1 MNFRNLPRRHHS
13 AELKREVLAH
23 CEVPGASVAAIAQTH
38 GLNAKL
44 VHRWQ
49 RNDACMSA
57 PSASDAVGEFVPLA
71 LPTPPPPCAPA
82 TPTPSQ
88 EISPPEIRV
97 EVRRG
102 ASSATIIWPLAGAT
116 QCGEWLREWLR

>member
-13 AELKREVLAH
+13 AELKREVLAQ
-23 CEVPGASVAAIAQTH
+23 CGVPGASVAAIAQTH
-38 GLNAKL
+38 GLNANL
-44 VHRWQ
+44 VHRWR
-49 RNDACMSA
+49 RNDARMSA
-57 PSASDAVGEFVPLA
+57 PSTSGAVGEFVPLA
-71 LPTPPPPCAPA
+71 LPTPPPPGVAA

-97 EVRRG
+97 ELRRG
-102 ASSATIIWPLAGAT
+102 ASSATIIWPLAGAA